1 MASNLMLTRHLIGF
15 AARPQAAHVAHR
27 IQRVVGRRTERL
39 QLPLP
44 LQPATRAAAGGAGAI
59 LPTAPDAPEPH
70 EKQSFLSR
78 PFRPE
83 KRLFFHLSYH
93 VFKGFFHLFSS
104 LFIFLKGVGMR

>member
-1 MASNLMLTRHLIGF
+1 MLTHLIGF

-27 IQRVVGRRTERL
+27 IQRIVGRCTERL

-70 EKQSFLSR
+70 GKTELPRSLLGHFDQKNGSFFIFVIMFSKVF
-78 PFRPE
+78 PSFFI
-83 KRLFFHLSYH
+83 FFHLC
-93 VFKGFFHLFSS
+93 SS
-104 LFIFLKGVGMR
+104 F